1 MRNVDRREERTDSDV
16 RIENRFLKFLIKT
29 KTFLRSHS
37 LETSNSK
44 YVKTISDLETSI
56 MKMQQN
62 ENDLKQ
68 KLDYAKNET
77 RDASNE
83 LQQYRLRAQNQLQL
97 KEKMI
102 EQLKSGG
109 EILNGNESIESSLQI
124 ELDQLRDQRDHLQ
137 SELNLLSRR
146 FDESRNFIEKMEHK
160 HRMMQSDSEDKLL
173 TLDESINQLNLR
185 CSNYEEDIRLQKQE
199 ILQVRDEMLKQKT
212 SMTTKLHEK

>member
-1 MRNVDRREERTDSDV
+1 
-16 RIENRFLKFLIKT
+16 
-29 KTFLRSHS
+29 
-37 LETSNSK
+37 
-44 YVKTISDLETSI
+44 
-56 MKMQQN
+56 MQQN

-77 RDASNE
+77 REAINE

-97 KEKMI
+97 KESLI
-102 EQLKSGG
+102 EQLKAGSG
-109 EILNGNESIESSLQI
+109 IVNGHESLESTLQI
-124 ELDQLRDQRDHLQ
+124 ELEQLRDQRDHLQ
-137 SELNLLSRR
+137 SELDLLSRR

-185 CSNYEEDIRLQKQE
+185 CANYEEDIRLQKQE
-199 ILQVRDEMLKQKT
+199 IFQIRDEMLKQKT

>member
-1 MRNVDRREERTDSDV
+1 
-16 RIENRFLKFLIKT
+16 
-29 KTFLRSHS
+29 
-37 LETSNSK
+37 
-44 YVKTISDLETSI
+44 
-56 MKMQQN
+56 MKMQQT

-77 RDASNE
+77 RDANNE

-109 EILNGNESIESSLQI
+109 EVVNGTENAEASLQI
-124 ELDQLRDQRDHLQ
+124 ELDQLQSERDHLQ

-146 FDESRNFIEKMEHK
+146 FEESKTFIEKMEHK
-160 HRMMQSDSEDKLL
+160 HRMMQSDAEDKLT
-173 TLDESINQLNLR
+173 TLDESINQLNLK
-185 CSNYEEDIRLQKQE
+185 CSHYEEEIRQQKQE
-199 ILQVRDEMLKQKT
+199 ISQIRDETLKQKT